1 MHRRLLPLLV
11 LLALPAAGA
20 HAANRAEVGDA
31 VAYATPTGAGIFDGK
46 VGRTWA
52 FDANGGVTATGLEN
66 RATGK
71 QWATSGPDFALTLDE
86 APTDSATGWRL
97 DTALARNAPAD
108 ASRPDAGPAVQLVL
122 TYELVPVSGV
132 GPRLV
137 RSFTLH
143 PGSAVVEVD
152 NRIVNPTP
160 VPLRV
165 GKATLDQITAAKAP
179 ATSEVFAYHDGSDWR
194 TDYRVASKP
203 TGAFDQEGEV
213 VRFDDGTGAGWFH
226 VLGTRGGSMW
236 RAGLD
241 SANRSYVGA
250 DWPRDAFDY
259 GPLQDTDP
267 NATGGSYNRLDNPL
281 YPAPI
286 RERLVPPLGS
296 LELGRAFTG
305 VYAGGAPEAGYAFGS
320 DFAEH
325 VAQKLTPT
333 VGANSFHPWSH
344 GKDMNGDNL
353 SKQVDLAAQLGIERY
368 MIDDQWQGG
377 PGGESGDWNW
387 DPARFPDRDH
397 NGLPDVVDTMRRDH
411 VQLALWMS
419 PLEFHFVGDGSN
431 SSSPLAQG
439 GADLDAPSQTYEAH
453 PDWACKPVGNAVALD
468 PTDAGLG
475 VWDVTNPG
483 FRKYLTGVI
492 DRLVASYGVREFK
505 FDFMTWLDCP
515 PHDYLDYEAAFV
527 SLVRRFERRHPD
539 VQFELDETND
549 QRSWPFE
556 SATLAA
562 SWFDNMHQKPGG
574 QPAKLIHDIWT
585 AAPWLPTSQIGIG
598 ALDGTID
605 SAHTVD
611 EMMPVAL
618 LSHITFWTDLTSIAP
633 SDQER
638 VKYWLAWYKQHRE
651 TLAGASYELT
661 DTDPLDGKSWAAFEP
676 WRDGRGAL
684 FAFRQNG
691 ADGSQTYS
699 LRGVDPNTNYLL
711 TDVTDG
717 HSLGSVSGADLR
729 AGYSV
734 TLPPNGAAVIQIDPL
749 P

>member
-1 MHRRLLPLLV
+1 MLRRLLPLLV
-11 LLALPAAGA
+11 LLAVPASALAAG
-20 HAANRAEVGDA
+20 RAEVGDA
-31 VAYATPTGAGIFDGK
+31 VAYATPAGAGIYDAQI
-46 VGRTWA
+46 GRTWS
-52 FDANGGVTATGLEN
+52 FDGTTGAVTATGLEN
-66 RATGK
+66 RATGQ
-71 QWATSGPDFALTLDE
+71 QWATGGPDFALTLDE

-97 DTALARNAPAD
+97 GSAD
-108 ASRPDAGPAVQLVL
+108 AGEAPRDPSRPHAGRAVQLVL
-122 TYELVPVSGV
+122 TYELVPVSGA
-132 GPRLV
+132 GPELV
-137 RSFTLH
+137 RTFTLH

-165 GKATLDQITAAKAP
+165 GKASLDQITAAKAP
-179 ATSEVFAYHDGSDWR
+179 KSAEVLTYHGGSDWR
-194 TDYRVASKP
+194 TDYRTASHP

-213 VRFDDGTGAGWFH
+213 VRFDDGSGAGWFH

-241 SANRSYVGA
+241 SANRTYVGA

-267 NATGGSYNRLDNPL
+267 NATGGSYNRVDNPL
-281 YPAPI
+281 YPVPV
-286 RERLVPPLGS
+286 RERTVPPLGT
-296 LELGRAFTG
+296 LELGRAYTG
-305 VYAGGAPEAGYAFGS
+305 VYAGGAPEAGYAFGA
-320 DFAEH
+320 DFSEH

-333 VGANSFHPWSH
+333 IGANSFHPWSH
-344 GKDMNGDNL
+344 STDLNGANL
-353 SKQVDLAAQLGIERY
+353 SKQVDQAAALGIERY

-387 DPARFPDRDH
+387 DPARFPDADH
-397 NGLPDVVDTMRRDH
+397 NGLPDVVDTMRKDG

-419 PLEFHFVGDGSN
+419 PLEFHFVGDG
-431 SSSPLAQG
+431 P
-439 GADLDAPSQTYEAH
+439 DLDAPSQTYEQH
-453 PDWACKPVGNAVALD
+453 PDWACKPAGNATAFD

-483 FRKYLTGVI
+483 FRKYMVGVI
-492 DRLVASYGVREFK
+492 DRLVHDYDVREFK
-505 FDFMTWLDCP
+505 FDFMTWVDCP

-527 SLVRRFERRHPD
+527 SLVRTFERRHPS

-556 SATLAA
+556 SATLGA
-562 SWFDNMHQKPGG
+562 SWFDNMHQHPNGV
-574 QPAKLIHDIWT
+574 PAKLIHDMWT
-585 AAPWLPTSQIGIG
+585 ASPWLPTSQIGTG
-598 ALDGTID
+598 ALDDGTLSAGYPID
-605 SAHTVD
+605 
-611 EMMPVAL
+611 ELMPIAL
-618 LSHITFWTDLTSIAP
+618 LSHITFWTDLTKIPAA
-633 SDQER
+633 DQER
-638 VKYWLAWYKQHRE
+638 VRYWLAWYKQHRS

-661 DTDPLDGKSWAAFEP
+661 DTDPLGGKSWAAFEP

-684 FAFRQNG
+684 FAFRQSSG
-691 ADGSQTYS
+691 DATQTFT
-699 LRGVDPNTNYLL
+699 LRGVDPATQYQL
-711 TDVTDG
+711 TDASDG
-717 HSLGSVSGADLR
+717 QVIGSVSGVDLR